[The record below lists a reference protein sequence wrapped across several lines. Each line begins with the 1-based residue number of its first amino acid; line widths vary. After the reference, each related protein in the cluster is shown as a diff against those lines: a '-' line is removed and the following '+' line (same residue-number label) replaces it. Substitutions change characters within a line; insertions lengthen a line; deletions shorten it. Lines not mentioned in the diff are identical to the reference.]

1 MVFKTIIVKS
11 RPNVH
16 LPTWIMA
23 DIVLKTNIPL
33 RSMGSHQSSCCSH
46 EDKFAKERNELDE
59 RTRKL
64 DRVEKKL
71 EKKWR
76 KIKES
81 EEQEKIF
88 AERME
93 ELEVERMEIALEL
106 RRRYVEMR

>member
-11 RPNVH
+11 RPHVH
-16 LPTWIMA
+16 LPTWIVA
-23 DIVLKTNIPL
+23 DIVLKTNMLL